1 MELNKLAT
9 KIPQAVLDQI
19 PSVMEK
25 FKIDTP
31 LRLAHFLAQCA
42 HESGNFKVTTE
53 NLNYS
58 KEGLM
63 KVFGK
68 YFPNEVLAKQY
79 ERKPNTIANRVY
91 ASRMGNGDENS
102 QDGSKFKGRG
112 FIQLTGKQNY
122 TAFDNVVDD
131 DILANPDLVATK
143 YPLLSAAWFWDS
155 RKLNALA
162 DKGKTDEDV
171 KAITKMVNG
180 GTHGLEDRISKFK
193 LFIGELS

>member
-1 MELNKLAT
+1 
-9 KIPQAVLDQI
+9 
-19 PSVMEK
+19 
-25 FKIDTP
+25 
-31 LRLAHFLAQCA
+31 
-42 HESGNFKVTTE
+42 
-53 NLNYS
+53 
-58 KEGLM
+58 M

-91 ASRMGNGDENS
+91 ANRMGNGDEAS

-112 FIQLTGKQNY
+112 YIQLTGKQNY
-122 TAFDNVVDD
+122 TAFDKFVEE

-162 DKGKTDEDV
+162 DKGKSDDDV

-180 GTHGLEDRISKFK
+180 ASNGLDDRISKFK
-193 LFIGELS
+193 LFISELS